1 MRPMDKTEVMVTSI
15 DMARKGLGM
24 TPADAFD
31 YIAELIGAQDPA
43 SELHDV
49 QVEKLLRL
57 AACLWDLRRNVVAP
71 GY

>member
-1 MRPMDKTEVMVTSI
+1 MDKTEVMVTSI

-31 YIAELIGAQDPA
+31 CIAELIAEQDPA
-43 SELHDV
+43 GELYDR

-57 AACLWDLRRNVVAP
+57 SACLWTLRRGVVTP
-71 GY
+71 SL